1 MSFIIGMITM
11 YCIIG
16 VVVLALNTLNVDED
30 IKDLIIGWWLIPL
43 VIIIQKIHRFVIKRK
58 KEKNKKS
65 A

>member
-16 VVVLALNTLNVDED
+16 VVVLVLNTLNVDED

-58 KEKNKKS
+58 KKNKKS

>member
-1 MSFIIGMITM
+1 MNFIIGMITM

-16 VVVLALNTLNVDED
+16 VIVLILNTLNVDED

-43 VIIIQKIHRFVIKRK
+43 VIITQKIHRFFIKRK
-58 KEKNKKS
+58 KKNKKS